1 MSDFM
6 LHFLLCNVL
15 ISGIIMLLLFFKW
28 IGKNSL
34 SSRMQYHLWLLLL
47 GLLVIPFLPLSL
59 HAFHFSHIFS
69 KFQKLMG
76 IPGAGSPASVTNT
89 LGAISVD
96 SSDWLNDF
104 VLSVNSHS
112 PSVVGHLLFGIW
124 IAGIFAMLWLV
135 GKSLLR
141 LHALKDSALPLQSQ
155 AVRRLN
161 KRCLYELNIAKDI
174 PIYSTAFLKSPIMA
188 GLFKPCIYLPIH
200 LVSDYCEKDM
210 RYMLLHELQHYKH
223 KDALAGYLMN
233 LAGVIYWFNPFV
245 WYALREMKNDRE
257 IACDASV
264 MLLLKEEEYEE
275 YGNTLIRFAEKI
287 SLTPFSFASGMS
299 SSMKQLKKRM
309 IHIASFEKPT
319 AQKKVKGV
327 VTFLLTAALLSG
339 FVPLLSAHAAEP
351 SHYQWNISPEDTL
364 LENISSEII
373 SSKTISSEN
382 ISSGNISLVDLSAY
396 FEGYAGS
403 FVLYDLKNDIWNIYD
418 MEHATARVSPDSTYK
433 IYSALFA
440 LEEGI
445 ITPEDSYL
453 AWNGENYPFDAWN
466 RDQTLNSAMSASV
479 NWYFQTLD
487 KQLGYARLH
496 HYIRKIG
503 YGNKDISSSRDT
515 FWMESSLQIS
525 PIEQIE
531 LLKNLQNN
539 SLDFAPEN
547 IRAVKDSIRLFSS
560 DTGTFY
566 GKTGTGRID
575 GKDVN
580 GWFIGFSE
588 TADNTCFFAV
598 NIGAK
603 DNASGKRAA
612 DIALSILSDMGI
624 W

>member
-1 MSDFM
+1 
-6 LHFLLCNVL
+6 
-15 ISGIIMLLLFFKW
+15 
-28 IGKNSL
+28 
-34 SSRMQYHLWLLLL
+34 
-47 GLLVIPFLPLSL
+47 
-59 HAFHFSHIFS
+59 
-69 KFQKLMG
+69 MG
-76 IPGAGSPASVTNT
+76 IPGAGSSVSVSNT

-96 SSDWLNDF
+96 SSDWINDF

-112 PSVVGHLLFGIW
+112 PSGVGHLLFSIW

-141 LHALKDSALPLQSQ
+141 LHAVKSSALPLQSPS
-155 AVRRLN
+155 VRSLY
-161 KRCLYELNIAKDI
+161 KRCLYELNITKDI

-200 LVSDYCEKDM
+200 LISDYREKDM

-264 MLLLKEEEYEE
+264 MMLLKEKEYED

-299 SSMKQLKKRM
+299 SNMKQLKKRM

-319 AQKKVKGV
+319 VLKKVKGV
-327 VTFLLTAALLSG
+327 VAFLLTATLLSG
-339 FVPLLSAHAAEP
+339 FAPLLSAHATEP
-351 SHYQWNISPEDTL
+351 SHYQWNISPESTL
-364 LENISSEII
+364 L
-373 SSKTISSEN
+373 EN

-396 FEGYAGS
+396 FEGYTGS
-403 FVLYDLKNDIWNIYD
+403 FVLYDLKNDVWNIYD
-418 MEHATARVSPDSTYK
+418 MEHATLRVSPDSTYK

-466 RDQTLNSAMSASV
+466 RDQTLSSAMSASV

-496 HYIRKIG
+496 NYIREIG
-503 YGNKDISSSRDT
+503 YGNKDINSSRDT

-560 DTGTFY
+560 DAGTFY

-580 GWFIGFSE
+580 GWFIGFIE
-588 TADNTCFFAV
+588 TTDNTCFFAV
-598 NIGAK
+598 NIGAE
-603 DNASGKRAA
+603 DNASGKNAT
-612 DIALSILSDMGI
+612 DIALSILSDMNI